1 MSPSLF
7 LAGGAG
13 QDISVHKASRSPLS
27 GIPVRTTPAAAVS
40 PMQVSEPTAWG
51 GGGRAGVTWYPGNKR
66 EPKTS
71 GFIFL
76 RHKEHFFSTPKI
88 IIMKLSL
95 KIAF

>member
-51 GGGRAGVTWYPGNKR
+51 GGG
-66 EPKTS
+66 
-71 GFIFL
+71 
-76 RHKEHFFSTPKI
+76 
-88 IIMKLSL
+88 
-95 KIAF
+95 